1 MLMRVEW
8 TEPDEAR
15 VCDNARGH
23 VKRYAMVAMATQNSI
38 PPVESNIRRAR
49 SRTRFL
55 KNCVISTRIRAYVAR
70 VRIYSPRLSMTS
82 RSKLLTLRTIVQ
94 CDGCDG
100 TLFNQE
106 RISNAVYG

>member
-1 MLMRVEW
+1 MRNARCTYIHVVSRAPPDTEPTCRDMLMRVEW

-23 VKRYAMVAMATQNSI
+23 VKRYAMVAMATENSI

-55 KNCVISTRIRAYVAR
+55 KNCVT
-70 VRIYSPRLSMTS
+70 SPREYE
-82 RSKLLTLRTIVQ
+82 RT
-94 CDGCDG
+94 
-100 TLFNQE
+100 
-106 RISNAVYG
+106 